1 MKRLTAAQV
10 RTVRISMAAQ
20 QGNRCA
26 LCKGQFGT
34 KAPLDPVLDH
44 DHRTGA
50 VRGVLHRCCNSLLGK
65 IENNAPRYGVRDI
78 AAFVNGVA
86 AYLIQH
92 MTNITGY
99 LHPSHRTED
108 EKRILRN
115 MRARKARATK
125 KETA

>member
-20 QGNRCA
+20 QGNRCG

-34 KAPLDPVLDH
+34 RAPLDPVLDH

-78 AAFVNGVA
+78 PAFVNGVA

-92 MTNITGY
+92 ITNTTGY
-99 LHPSHRTED
+99 LHPSHRTEE

-115 MRARKARATK
+115 MRARKARANK